1 MRIPGACQRVC
12 RSLTVAAVCSAAVFG
27 QEFAGSAKLDA
38 AVHGAV
44 ASGLIPGAVL
54 VVGHDGKIVHRKAYG
69 SRALVPAKEPM
80 TPDTIFDAASLT
92 KVVAAT
98 PAVLKLIEDGKL
110 RASDRVTEYLPK
122 FQGGKSDITVRHL
135 LTHFSGLRPDL
146 DLKPA
151 WSGYETGIEKAL
163 IDKPVAAPGE
173 RFIYSDINYILL
185 GEIVRAVSGR
195 PLDEF
200 VKTEIFAPLGMTE
213 SGYRPAAALRGRIAP
228 TEMENGAPLRGVVHD
243 ETTRFMGGVS
253 GHAGLFITAD
263 DLAKFAQMMLGM
275 GERGGRRVLSPLTV
289 RKATSPQTPSDQPI
303 LRGYG
308 WDIDS
313 PFSAPRG
320 ELFPLGSYG
329 HTGFTGTSLWIDP
342 STKSFVILLTNYIHP
357 QRGKNLAPLRR
368 SVATIVAAA
377 LGVDAPG
384 AVIGGYNE
392 SLAGVKRAVNR
403 NAPVLTGLD
412 VLAAEKFAALQ
423 GKRVGLLTNHTGLSR
438 EGKRNIDLMLE
449 AGVKLTKV
457 FSPEHGFAG
466 VEDHEKVSDTKD
478 PASGLQVTSLYQGNR
493 RRLTPELMA
502 GLDALVFD
510 IQDIGARFYTYSCTM
525 LYAMEDAAKV
535 KLPFYVLDRPNPV
548 TGKYFEGP
556 PLDKDLESFI
566 GCFDMP
572 VRHGLTFGEM
582 AKMYNAERKV
592 GADLRVVA
600 MQGWQRGDWL
610 DATGLTWVNPSP
622 NMRSLNAALL
632 YTGVALLESSRN
644 YSVGRGTDAPFE
656 QVGAEFIRGREL
668 AAYLN
673 GRFVP
678 GVRFYPTKFT
688 PTSAPLEGKALEG
701 VRFVITDR
709 EAFQAA
715 RLGAELAVALETL
728 YPGRIPFETNAKLIG
743 SRDFLQRLKNKEDPR
758 SMVDRLAEA
767 MAEFGRRRTPYLL
780 Y

>member
-1 MRIPGACQRVC
+1 MSGAGRG
-12 RSLTVAAVCSAAVFG
+12 TVLALLAAGAFA
-27 QEFAGSAKLDA
+27 QEFSGSAKLDA
-38 AVHGAV
+38 AVNGAV

-54 VVGHDGKIVHRKAYG
+54 VVGQGDKILHRKAYG
-69 SRALVPAKEPM
+69 ARALVPAREPM
-80 TPDTIFDAASLT
+80 TVDTIFDAASLT

-98 PAVLKLIEDGKL
+98 PAILKLIEDGKV
-110 RASDRVTEYLPK
+110 RASDRVTEYLPR
-122 FQGGKSDITVRHL
+122 FQGGNSEITVRHL

-146 DLKPA
+146 DLRPA

-163 IDKPVAAPGE
+163 ADRPVAAPGE
-173 RFIYSDINYILL
+173 KFIYSDINFILL
-185 GEIVRAVSGR
+185 GEIVRRVSGR

-200 VKTEIFAPLGMTE
+200 VRDEIFAPLGMAET
-213 SGYRPAAALRGRIAP
+213 GFRPAAALRARIAP
-228 TEMENGAPLRGVVHD
+228 TEVENGAPLRGVVHD

-253 GHAGLFITAD
+253 GHAGMFTTAG
-263 DLAKFAQMMLGM
+263 DLAKFAQMMLSM
-275 GERGGRRVLSPLTV
+275 GERAGRRVLSPLSV
-289 RKATSPQTPSDQPI
+289 RKATAPQTPADQPV

-342 STKSFVILLTNYIHP
+342 STRSFVILLTNYIHP
-357 QRGKNLAPLRR
+357 KRGKNLAPLRR
-368 SVATIVAAA
+368 SVATIAAAA

-392 SLAGVKRAVNR
+392 SIAGAKRTVHR
-403 NAPVLTGLD
+403 NARVLTGLD
-412 VLAAEKFAALQ
+412 VLAAEKFAPLA

-438 EGKRNIDLMLE
+438 EGRRNIDLMLE
-449 AGVKLTKV
+449 AGVKVVKV

-466 VEDHEKVSDTKD
+466 REDHEKVADTRD
-478 PASGLQVTSLYQGNR
+478 AATGLPVISLYQGNR

-525 LYAMEDAAKV
+525 LYAMEDAAKAR
-535 KLPFYVLDRPNPV
+535 LPFYVLDRPNPV

-556 PLDKDLESFI
+556 ALDRDLESFI
-566 GCFDMP
+566 GCIDVP

-582 AKMYNAERKV
+582 AKLYNAERKT
-592 GADLRVVA
+592 GADLRIVP
-600 MQGWQRGDWL
+600 MRGWQRGDWF

-632 YTGVALLESSRN
+632 YSGVALLEASRN

-656 QVGAEFIRGREL
+656 QVGAEFIRGSEL
-668 AAYLN
+668 AEHLN
-673 GRFVP
+673 ARFVP
-678 GVRFYPTKFT
+678 GVRFYAVRFT
-688 PTSAPLEGKALEG
+688 PAAEPLQGKPLEG

-728 YPGRIPFETNAKLIG
+728 YPGRIPFDANQKLIG
-743 SRDFLQRLKNKEDPR
+743 SRDFLLGLMRKEDPR
-758 SMVDRLAEA
+758 AIIDRLSDRLEEYA
-767 MAEFGRRRTPYLL
+767 RRRQAHLL